1 MVAEL
6 RISVVI
12 ATLNRPDS
20 LANCLKSLEEQIVA
34 PYEVIVVVDGEL
46 TNEVQARI
54 DNVKNRN
61 KLNVIQVNNG
71 QRMGAP
77 NSKNRG
83 ADAATGDI
91 VAFVDD
97 DITLAPDWTI
107 QILRGYREHS
117 DAVGVGGIISMQEVY
132 FHNKFYKLFTK
143 YREHLLRGKRG
154 RMSFIGMPY
163 LSLVTPVDG
172 LLEVDFL
179 HGGNMSFRRDVLLSH
194 KLDESVGVR
203 DEFDLCVRL
212 SLREKKKL
220 IYNSKAIAYH
230 HHNPVGGLAL
240 WGSERLYRDFKD
252 HVPYL
257 LKNFNLKYLR
267 LAVFTISVFGYSIIT
282 LKPKYNWAIVEGLRL
297 YQNRKSG
304 ERASAILRSVEQAK

>member
-20 LANCLKSLEEQIVA
+20 LANCLKSLEEQVVA

-46 TNEVQARI
+46 TNEVQKTI
-54 DNVKNRN
+54 DSVKNNNR
-61 KLNVIQVNNG
+61 LNVVQVNNG
-71 QRMGAP
+71 RRMGAP
-77 NSKNRG
+77 YSKNRG

-107 QILRGYREHS
+107 QIIRGYEEHK

-132 FHNKFYKLFTK
+132 FHNKFYNLFTK
-143 YREHLLRGKRG
+143 YRERLLRKKRG

-179 HGGNMSFRRDVLLSH
+179 HGGNMSFRREVLVSH

-212 SLREKKKL
+212 SLREKRKL
-220 IYNSKAIAYH
+220 IYNSRAVACH

-252 HVPYL
+252 HIPYL

-267 LAVFTISVFGYSIIT
+267 LAAFTITVFGYSIIT
-282 LKPKYNWAIVEGLRL
+282 LKPKYNWAIVEGLQLHR
-297 YQNRKSG
+297 NRKSAEMPSAVWRSI
-304 ERASAILRSVEQAK
+304 ERAK

>member
-132 FHNKFYKLFTK
+132 FHNKFY
-143 YREHLLRGKRG
+143 
-154 RMSFIGMPY
+154 
-163 LSLVTPVDG
+163 TPFY
-172 LLEVDFL
+172 EIQ
-179 HGGNMSFRRDVLLSH
+179 RAPI
-194 KLDESVGVR
+194 E
-203 DEFDLCVRL
+203 
-212 SLREKKKL
+212 REKGQDEL
-220 IYNSKAIAYH
+220 HRHAISFTS
-230 HHNPVGGLAL
+230 NPC
-240 WGSERLYRDFKD
+240 
-252 HVPYL
+252 
-257 LKNFNLKYLR
+257 
-267 LAVFTISVFGYSIIT
+267 
-282 LKPKYNWAIVEGLRL
+282 
-297 YQNRKSG
+297 
-304 ERASAILRSVEQAK
+304 